1 MQASRLI
8 STLTLDTTNTE
19 ASHTVR
25 VPDAVIPGIA
35 IVGAGF
41 TGTLLAVH
49 LLREAKAPLVIHLI
63 EQHGWFG
70 RGVAYSTGNP
80 SHLLNTRV
88 ANMSA
93 FPDEPGDFLMWLW
106 RFDYHVDGLPIP
118 PSGHAF
124 VPRGVYGS
132 YLEDTLIAACKAA
145 APGVECRMRAVEA
158 IGVRRGHDRHLLS
171 FRGDAPAA
179 FDRVVLCI
187 GNLPPMLPCGAVGQ
201 LDFPRYIADPWHEP
215 KLADIPEKAPLAII
229 GTGLTAVD
237 VVLSLLDQG
246 HRGPITVLSR
256 RGLIPQRH
264 EETRAYR
271 DFMADEPAPESLS
284 RLFVRLRTEIRKAEA
299 GGFDWRG
306 VIDAFRPHIERCWR
320 ALPEAER
327 RRFLRHVR
335 PYWDVHRHRMAPQVA
350 ERLWDAFRRGQ
361 LVRCKGRLIAIVEDG
376 ADLVLSYRSR
386 DGCMQHLRAAHVIN
400 CSGPQFDVSRL
411 DHPLVVSALQQGL
424 ARPDPL
430 GLGLEM
436 TPDFRLVGRDGES
449 SPGLLALGPIALGGC
464 WESTAVPELRSQCA
478 RAGSMLAAQL
488 ASAHA

>member
-1 MQASRLI
+1 MRASDRTSATTASR
-8 STLTLDTTNTE
+8 
-19 ASHTVR
+19 
-25 VPDAVIPGIA
+25 IA

-145 APGVECRMRAVEA
+145 APGVECTMRAVEA
-158 IGVRRGHDRHLLS
+158 IDVRRGDDRHLLS
-171 FRGDAPAA
+171 FQGDAPAA
-179 FDRVVLCI
+179 FDRVALCI
-187 GNLPPMLPCGAVGQ
+187 GNLPPSLPPCEVVGQ
-201 LDFPRYIADPWHEP
+201 LDRPRYIADPWHEP
-215 KLADIPEKAPLAII
+215 ELVDIPSDASVAII

-246 HRGPITVLSR
+246 HQGLITTLSR

-264 EETRAYR
+264 VETRAYH
-271 DFMADEPAPESLS
+271 DFLADEPAPESLS
-284 RLFVRLRTEIRKAEA
+284 RLFVRLRCEIRKAEV
-299 GGFDWRG
+299 GGFDWRS
-306 VIDAFRPHIERCWR
+306 VIDAFRPHTERCWQ
-320 ALPEAER
+320 ALPQAER

-335 PYWDVHRHRMAPQVA
+335 PYWEIHRHRMAPQAA
-350 ERLWDAFRRGQ
+350 ERLWDAYRHGRLLRR
-361 LVRCKGRLIAIVEDG
+361 KGRLMAIVEDG

-386 DGCMQHLRAAHVIN
+386 DGRIQHLRAAHVIN

-411 DHPLVVSALQQGL
+411 DHPLVASALQQGL

-430 GLGLEM
+430 GLGLEV
-436 TPDFRLVGRDGES
+436 TPDFRLVDKNGEP

-478 RAGSMLAAQL
+478 RVGRKLARELTA
-488 ASAHA
+488 ATYT